1 MFLNRS
7 VNYFYKNDN
16 FKRTYFLNEVI
27 DNSNLIAELKN
38 NKVDYGEKYGIE
50 DLTDWI
56 SLSLTKLLQKLARNS
71 KT

>member
-7 VNYFYKNDN
+7 VNYFYKNNN

-27 DNSNLIAELKN
+27 DTPNLIAELKN
-38 NKVDYGEKYGIE
+38 NKVDQGEKYGIE